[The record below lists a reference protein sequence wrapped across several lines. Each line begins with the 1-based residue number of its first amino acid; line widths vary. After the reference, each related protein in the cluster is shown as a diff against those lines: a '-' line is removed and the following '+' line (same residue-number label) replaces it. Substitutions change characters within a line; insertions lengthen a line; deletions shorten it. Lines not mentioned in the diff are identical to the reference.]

1 MSSLVLKVICRA
13 DIETCAQ
20 MFEGDCDAQ
29 LPMRRQVQHQV
40 NRETIHAKMTA
51 VMSAAAFQS
60 YISWSH

>member
-1 MSSLVLKVICRA
+1 ML
-13 DIETCAQ
+13 
-20 MFEGDCDAQ
+20 EGDCDEQ
-29 LPMRRQVQHQV
+29 LPMRRKVQDQV

>member
-1 MSSLVLKVICRA
+1 
-13 DIETCAQ
+13 

-29 LPMRRQVQHQV
+29 LPMRRQVQEKV
-40 NRETIHAKMTA
+40 NRETIHAKVTA

>member
-1 MSSLVLKVICRA
+1 
-13 DIETCAQ
+13 

-29 LPMRRQVQHQV
+29 LLMRRQVQDQV
-40 NRETIHAKMTA
+40 NRETIHAKVTA